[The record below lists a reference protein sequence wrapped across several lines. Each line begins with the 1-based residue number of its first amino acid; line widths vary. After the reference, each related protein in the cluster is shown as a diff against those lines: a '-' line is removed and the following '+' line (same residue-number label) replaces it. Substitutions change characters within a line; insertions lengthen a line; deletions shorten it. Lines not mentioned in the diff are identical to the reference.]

1 MYRKVWQN
9 TKSSPPHNF
18 MMFNSNE
25 RKQNIKISEQTFK
38 MTSLAGQISQLTE
51 EKPVKL
57 LVGGQEERKSTT
69 EIGTTLPQQKLTNG
83 HVVSFSTVIVLK
95 EKTNSGNHL
104 LESSQLQHSFTVA

>member
-38 MTSLAGQISQLTE
+38 MTSLAGQIGQLTE

-57 LVGGQEERKSTT
+57 LVGGQGKA
-69 EIGTTLPQQKLTNG
+69 
-83 HVVSFSTVIVLK
+83 
-95 EKTNSGNHL
+95 L
-104 LESSQLQHSFTVA
+104 LR